1 MLANEGTLKEK
12 STPTPHIHIARTTPY
27 WLASCP
33 TATHDGAIKNIHK
46 FITKEHDNCEMA
58 IARRNFPYVEKWL
71 TNGQI
76 NHKLSN
82 QLWKDRKY
90 QMPKSPKH

>member
-12 STPTPHIHIARTTPY
+12 PTPTPHIHIARTTPY

-33 TATHDGAIKNIHK
+33 TATHDGGIRNIHK

-58 IARRNFPYVEKWL
+58 IA
-71 TNGQI
+71 Q
-76 NHKLSN
+76 
-82 QLWKDRKY
+82 
-90 QMPKSPKH
+90 